1 MERARRLLT
10 SGERSIKEVAYELGF
25 RNLGHFYGVFQS
37 VFEMTPKTYRL
48 LEEAKT
54 QSNFV

>member
-54 QSNFV
+54 QTNFV